1 MLALG
6 DYRSKTELGKA
17 LDPQIEEG
25 QRGKISHREEMKGPS
40 DTEWEVQSH
49 MY

>member
-25 QRGKISHREEMKGPS
+25 QREKISDGKEMKGLS
-40 DTEWEVQSH
+40 DTEWEVQLH